1 MATKSTKQLR
11 AALDAAIISYVR
23 KFEFAHGVNFD
34 FAVNDNLLD
43 ALFFG
48 DHVFNIS
55 DIVYDVENHLPVR
68 LIFQWQDDSIQA
80 HFNGS
85 EQKINLQSYAKG
97 LRYEGVSA

>member
-1 MATKSTKQLR
+1 VTTKSTKKLR
-11 AALDAAIISYVR
+11 LALDNAIISYVR
-23 KFEFAHGVNFD
+23 KFEFAHDVSFD

-48 DHVFNIS
+48 DNVFNIS
-55 DIVYDVENHLPVR
+55 DIVYDVDNHLPVR
-68 LIFQWQDDSIQA
+68 LIFQWQDDGIQA

-97 LRYEGVSA
+97 LRYEGVK

>member
-11 AALDAAIISYVR
+11 AALDAAIMGYVR
-23 KFEFAHGVNFD
+23 KFEKVHDVKFD

-55 DIVYDVENHLPVR
+55 DIVYDVDNKLPVR
-68 LIFQWQDDSIQA
+68 LIFQWQDDNSHDYIKGKKQY
-80 HFNGS
+80 
-85 EQKINLQSYAKG
+85 INLQSYAKG
-97 LRYEGVSA
+97 FRHEGVE